1 MRPAPDAAGQ
11 QPVTL
16 VLRPISSPLP
26 LGFLALFTGSVLL
39 SAVQLRWIPG
49 TQSHFVAIGVLGIVV
64 PLQLVSCVFGF
75 LGRDPA
81 FGTGMG
87 VLSGTWAAA
96 GVSLLAAPPGQV
108 EPALGVVLI
117 TAATALLVPT
127 VVGALGKVL
136 VALVMGGASA
146 RFAITGVYELTGSSA
161 WEHSC
166 GIMGIVVAAAAGY
179 AALAFELEGAPGAGR
194 AAHRPPGPQPA
205 RGLRSPDGPDRR
217 PACPTKPVSGNSSR
231 ARLTTPWSRRC
242 HITCGNTGASLACTG
257 PARAT
262 GGRPWP
268 STRCSCSSR
277 GLPCLP
283 VHRDST
289 SSTNTH

>member
-87 VLSGTWAAA
+87 VLSGTWAAS

-117 TAATALLVPT
+117 TAATALLVAHRRRRA
-127 VVGALGKVL
+127 GQ
-136 VALVMGGASA
+136 SA
-146 RFAITGVYELTGSSA
+146 RRAGDGRGERAVRDHRRLRTDGFERLGTQLRHHGNRRRSRGGLRRTGVRTGGCPWGGPCCPSA
-161 WEHSC
+161 A
-166 GIMGIVVAAAAGY
+166 GAAAG
-179 AALAFELEGAPGAGR
+179 A
-194 AAHRPPGPQPA
+194 
-205 RGLRSPDGPDRR
+205 RSPV
-217 PACPTKPVSGNSSR
+217 A
-231 ARLTTPWSRRC
+231 
-242 HITCGNTGASLACTG
+242 
-257 PARAT
+257 
-262 GGRPWP
+262 
-268 STRCSCSSR
+268 
-277 GLPCLP
+277 
-283 VHRDST
+283 
-289 SSTNTH
+289 